1 MWPFCNLISHCIGVG
16 QTGMKIFVL
25 LSFIETYPE
34 GMIERDAISLFPFRW
49 KLSLFFSLLQ
59 FFLQVSCLCLLLS
72 QKAEVNC
79 LAGEQTAVAITG
91 SETENARMLI
101 GQRKQSTVVIT
112 GSGVKIDCVQL
123 IKIILKTLHIQSRTS
138 STSFQFWE
146 FCHFHHHHL
155 LYYHHVEAITVCSKL
170 FWSNFLFFL
179 SENL

>member
-1 MWPFCNLISHCIGVG
+1 MFCNLISHCIGVG

-59 FFLQVSCLCLLLS
+59 FFLQVSCLCLLQSEGWGELPGWR
-72 QKAEVNC
+72 ANC
-79 LAGEQTAVAITG
+79 GCDYRF
-91 SETENARMLI
+91 SETENVQMLI
-101 GQRKQSTVVIT
+101 GQRKQTTPVIT

-138 STSFQFWE
+138 SHSLFFQNLGIGN
-146 FCHFHHHHL
+146 FHHHHL
-155 LYYHHVEAITVCSKL
+155 FTVII
-170 FWSNFLFFL
+170 
-179 SENL
+179 